1 MSDDAEFDAFL
12 KREDG
17 LSRRLQGLQQGAPD
31 AALDA
36 AILQRARELM
46 AQESARPAAANDAGE
61 STPAPRLARLSWRWR
76 VPAGIAATVLAGVF
90 ARQAYLGG
98 MEYEPA
104 AAPAPAEERALI
116 LEQPKAAAPAAP
128 ALDAAPPALQVPAPA
143 PTRESKRVLRD
154 APPPPPPPPA
164 TDKSAAM
171 DAYRPAPAPA
181 PAPQAS
187 EDVQAVVV
195 TGQRAAMRSAAKLK
209 QNAEEVV
216 DSVVAEEAGKLPDT
230 AWRMKKEAAAREP
243 AQWLAEIE
251 ALLDAGKEGD
261 AADEWRRFRLA
272 HPAYPVP
279 QATQDKVKALQK

>member
-36 AILQRARELM
+36 AILRRARDQM
-46 AQESARPAAANDAGE
+46 AQEAARPAAANDAGE

-90 ARQAYLGG
+90 ARQAYQAG
-98 MEYEPA
+98 MDYEPV
-104 AAPAPAEERALI
+104 AAPTPLEERALI
-116 LEQPKAAAPAAP
+116 LERPRIDAPAAP
-128 ALDAAPPALQVPAPA
+128 AVEAPPALQVPAPA
-143 PTRESKRVLRD
+143 PARESKRVLRD
-154 APPPPPPPPA
+154 APPPPPPPA
-164 TDKSAAM
+164 TDKSASM

-181 PAPQAS
+181 AAPQAS
-187 EDVQAVVV
+187 EDVQTVVV
-195 TGQRAAMRSAAKLK
+195 TGQRAAMKSAAKLK

-216 DSVVAEEAGKLPDT
+216 DSVVAEEAGKLPDS
-230 AWRMKKEAAAREP
+230 ARRMKKEAAAREP

-251 ALLDAGKEGD
+251 ALLDAGKEGE